1 MDSHTASDET
11 SLASSLQPSPLTW
24 IGSDRR
30 LARRIGRPM
39 LRFSQFHAGG
49 GIVLLAATAVALI
62 WANSPWRDSYHA
74 LLESHTRIEFGSL
87 LVLDEQLEDWI
98 NDALMVVFFFVVG
111 LEIKRELVVG
121 ELRRPSAAALP
132 AVAAVGGMVLPAT
145 IYALFNAGGDGSSGW
160 GIPMATDIA
169 FAVGVVALLGRSVPS
184 SLKIFLLTLAIVD
197 DIGSIAVIAIF
208 YTSDISLAW
217 LAAAGSIVLLLVMM
231 RLARLW
237 YTPLYLVVGVT
248 FWLAL
253 FKSGIHAT
261 IAGVVMGMFA
271 PARPLMSRTRFSPL
285 LQRFISEG
293 SLSVATARRA
303 LFEVRERVS
312 VVDRI
317 SDVLRP
323 WISLL
328 IIPVFALANAGV
340 ELSSGAL
347 EDALRSP
354 VTIGIALGLVIGKLA
369 GVVSFTWLAVRLGFC
384 ELPAGATWPK
394 VVGIGAV
401 AGIGFTVSL
410 FITNLAFESSEI
422 ADEAKI
428 GILIASAV
436 AAVGGAAILRSSKDA
451 MSRSAPAGVPES
463 VAESVDRGTP
473 SSSPGS
479 VAIDATDPLAPL
491 ETSPITSESTAE
503 ESPTS

>member
-1 MDSHTASDET
+1 MDSPKASETASDET
-11 SLASSLQPSPLTW
+11 NLTSSLQPSPLTW

-39 LRFSQFHAGG
+39 LRFSQVPVGG

-62 WANSPWRDSYHA
+62 WANSPWRDSYHE

-121 ELRRPSAAALP
+121 ELRKPAAAALP
-132 AVAAVGGMVLPAT
+132 AVAAVGGMVVPAV
-145 IYALFNAGGDGSSGW
+145 IYAVINAGGEGADGW

-169 FAVGVVALLGRSVPS
+169 FAVGVVALLGRHVPG
-184 SLKIFLLTLAIVD
+184 SLKVFLLTLAIVD

-208 YTSDISLAW
+208 YTSDISLWW
-217 LAAAGSIVLLLVMM
+217 LAGAGAIVALLIMM
-231 RLARLW
+231 RLARFW
-237 YTPLYLVVGVT
+237 YTPVYLVVGVA

-271 PARPLMSRTRFSPL
+271 PARPLMSRTRFNPL
-285 LQRFISEG
+285 LQGFLSEG

-323 WISLL
+323 WTSLL

-340 ELSSGAL
+340 ELST
-347 EDALRSP
+347 DALDDAFRSST
-354 VTIGIALGLVIGKLA
+354 TIGIVLGLVIGKLT
-369 GVVSFTWLAVRLGFC
+369 GVVLFTWLAVRLGFC
-384 ELPAGATWPK
+384 ELPNGATWPK
-394 VVGIGAV
+394 IVGIGAV

-428 GILIASAV
+428 GILIASTIAAV
-436 AAVGGAAILRSSKDA
+436 AGAVILRTSK
-451 MSRSAPAGVPES
+451 SALPS
-463 VAESVDRGTP
+463 QSDLRGN
-473 SSSPGS
+473 
-479 VAIDATDPLAPL
+479 PLDN
-491 ETSPITSESTAE
+491 
-503 ESPTS
+503 